1 MTLSSPPLRRFV
13 RRALLDATG
22 AADPDRAQL
31 ASAFGTLCDSLFER
45 LEPVFGTAAVSALF
59 ARSVH
64 VATSEFAWLA
74 DVLSKTP
81 TSCAV
86 EGNGSFDRLD
96 VSALAEG
103 LSAVLAH
110 NIGLLTAF
118 VGEDVVLPLVEQ
130 AWGRV
135 EESRT
140 EGDQ

>member
-1 MTLSSPPLRRFV
+1 MTLSSPSLRRFV
-13 RRALLDATG
+13 RRALFDATG
-22 AADPDRAQL
+22 VMEPDRAQL
-31 ASAFGTLCDSLFER
+31 ASAFDALCQDLRER
-45 LEPVFGTAAVSALF
+45 LQPVFGTAAVGALF

-64 VATSEFAWLA
+64 VATSEFAWLD
-74 DVLSKTP
+74 DVLSKTQGP
-81 TSCAV
+81 CAV
-86 EGNGSFDRLD
+86 DGNTSLEKLD
-96 VSALAEG
+96 VSTLAEG

-135 EESRT
+135 ERPRT